1 MSETLLESSFAI
13 SGTFIHS
20 TITSPLVILSDHC
33 IGVISGKIVFIQK
46 NDNKINDVLEKYN
59 IDVGNIICL
68 KGLQFVI
75 PGFVDTHI
83 HAPQY
88 SNCGKCLDEDMLS
101 WLHKYTFPTEA
112 KFADLDFATKQ
123 YWKVVSRVVKNGTT
137 TASYFGTI
145 HTNSTLKLCDV
156 IQSIGQRGIVGKVNM
171 NRNSPDYYKENT
183 TISVQE
189 TKRYVQ
195 EVVMRKYTLIR
206 PCITPRY
213 AGNCCMGLMKQLGQ
227 IARSNEIHVQTHIA
241 ETTEECDMVRKH
253 FPENESYLD
262 IYNEAGLLTR
272 KTVLAH
278 GIYLTPEDRK
288 LIRERNCGISHC
300 PNSNISIRS
309 GMLDVRACLDDN
321 ISVGLGTDISG
332 GYSPSIL
339 DAMRTAIFTSNT
351 IALHKGPNY
360 KPLDYQDVFR
370 LATLGGAKVLDMED
384 HIGNFEVGKAFDAL
398 LVDPCVDGGPIDVFR
413 EDTME
418 DIIQKF
424 IFLGDDRN
432 ILSVFVAGNDI
443 LENFVRQISS
453 PNDGI

>member
-227 IARSNEIHVQTHIA
+227 IARSNEIHVQT
-241 ETTEECDMVRKH
+241 
-253 FPENESYLD
+253 
-262 IYNEAGLLTR
+262 
-272 KTVLAH
+272 VLAH